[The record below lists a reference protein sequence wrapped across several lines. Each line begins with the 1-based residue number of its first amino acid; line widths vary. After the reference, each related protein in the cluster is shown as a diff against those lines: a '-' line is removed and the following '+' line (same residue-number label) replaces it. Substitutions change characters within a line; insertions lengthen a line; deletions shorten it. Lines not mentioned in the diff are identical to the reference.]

1 MTGLIEYVC
10 FKPSFVNVT
19 VFFSIVYNIKTKINQ
34 KLIKMSLS
42 ENRRSSF
49 IYVWVLTVFH
59 LRTIEITVFKIVSYF
74 ITFPVCYWFYYDKI
88 LFFPEHGLWHQRYL
102 CTMLGMI
109 TTWRAGCAV
118 HILLPHPPC
127 LLHARLLHRI
137 NETLYRGEGAE
148 GDAGGVWAS
157 GPQYSGE
164 VRAEHVVHRRLSE
177 YSVFDQHYSVDSVS
191 VSRYKNNSK

>member
-1 MTGLIEYVC
+1 ML
-10 FKPSFVNVT
+10 
-19 VFFSIVYNIKTKINQ
+19 
-34 KLIKMSLS
+34 L
-42 ENRRSSF
+42 
-49 IYVWVLTVFH
+49 
-59 LRTIEITVFKIVSYF
+59 
-74 ITFPVCYWFYYDKI
+74 I
-88 LFFPEHGLWHQRYL
+88 LFWKIFDFFQSMDYGTSAIYGIAL

-137 NETLYRGEGAE
+137 NETLYRGDGAE

-164 VRAEHVVHRRLSE
+164 VRAEHCVHRRLSE

-191 VSRYKNNSK
+191 VSRYKTILNNYSGFYLKTLMILVV